1 MLILHRRITE
11 IFGKPEKGEA
21 SVTAFAAT
29 FVKSYDSNHTA
40 NNNRDIVVQYRIFN
54 KAFD

>member
-1 MLILHRRITE
+1 MLILHCRITE

-29 FVKSYDSNHTA
+29 FVKSYDSNHIA
-40 NNNRDIVVQYRIFN
+40 NNKWDIVVLYRIFN
-54 KAFD
+54 NSVD